1 MTVTPLSA
9 SGRWIVDANGQRV
22 KLAGVNWPG
31 AHEDD
36 MVPSGL
42 DYRDRN
48 EIARQIA
55 EWGFNSVRLT
65 FAVRTLTVASQAN
78 PELLAAN
85 PDLVGLTP
93 WGVFQAVVQALTGQG
108 LIVIPNCHMLFSGW
122 CCSTADNNGLWYN
135 DNWPV
140 SRFRA
145 AWQTIATAFARNPL
159 VAAYDIKNE
168 PRNATIGGT
177 VRTPTWGDGN
187 TGTDFRLM
195 YQQTGNLIHQH
206 DPDALI
212 ICEGLSY
219 AASLTGVP
227 ANPVRLTHPHKVI
240 YSGHD
245 YPWFGHAANQSRGD
259 YLSQM
264 HANLGRVM
272 DPGSWQ
278 APLWLGEFNVDNQ
291 SPSILDPGIPH
302 GASSPYSA
310 GTANWWHNVTAWLT
324 QTDADWCYWHL
335 GGTHVKGTEP
345 VTKRLIYTKDDR
357 CSSGVFAQ
365 DWQGPSSPHLLTA
378 LQKMQPASFGP
389 SVG

>member
-9 SGRWIVDANGQRV
+9 SGRWIVNANGQRV

-65 FAVRTLTVASQAN
+65 FAVRTLTVTGQAN
-78 PELLAAN
+78 PGLLAAN
-85 PDLVGLTP
+85 QDLLGHTS
-93 WGVFQAVVQALTGQG
+93 WEVFQAVVQALTGQG
-108 LIVIPNCHMLFSGW
+108 LIVIPNCHMLFGGW

-135 DNWPV
+135 DNWPAT
-140 SRFRA
+140 RFQT
-145 AWQTIATAFARNPL
+145 AWQTIATAFAGNPL

-168 PRNATIGGT
+168 PRNATIGGA

-195 YQQTGNLIHQH
+195 YQQIGNLIHQH

-227 ANPVRLTHPHKVI
+227 ANPVRLTHPDKVV

-245 YPWFGHAANQSRGD
+245 YPWFGHAANQSQAD
-259 YLSQM
+259 YLNQM
-264 HANLGRVM
+264 HANLGQVM
-272 DPGSWQ
+272 DSCGPG
-278 APLWLGEFNVDNQ
+278 
-291 SPSILDPGIPH
+291 
-302 GASSPYSA
+302 
-310 GTANWWHNVTAWLT
+310 
-324 QTDADWCYWHL
+324 
-335 GGTHVKGTEP
+335 
-345 VTKRLIYTKDDR
+345 
-357 CSSGVFAQ
+357 
-365 DWQGPSSPHLLTA
+365 
-378 LQKMQPASFGP
+378 
-389 SVG
+389 

>member
-78 PELLAAN
+78 PKLLAAN
-85 PDLVGLTP
+85 PDLAGHTP

-140 SRFRA
+140 SRFEA
-145 AWQTIATAFARNPL
+145 AWQTIATAFAGNPL

-240 YSGHD
+240 YSGQD
-245 YPWFGHAANQSRGD
+245 YPWFGHAANQSQAD

-264 HANLGRVM
+264 HTNLGRVM

-278 APLWLGEFNVDNQ
+278 APLWLGEFDVDNQ

-302 GASSPYSA
+302 GASSPHNA
-310 GTANWWHNVTAWLT
+310 GTANRWHNVTAWLT

-345 VTKRLIYTKDDR
+345 VTNRLIYTKDDR

-365 DWQGPSSPHLLTA
+365 DWQGSSSPYLLTA
-378 LQKMQPASFGP
+378 LQKLQPASFGP
-389 SVG
+389 GVG